1 LTSVPARNYILDLTG
16 PGAFPAP
23 SKPSP
28 VFSSSPP
35 YVFLCAGPAGAA
47 KGFPG
52 RAIMRIKQLV
62 ILSVI
67 LGFMSVMLA
76 CNKTEPPAASLTN
89 SPAPA
94 APAPDGVDPPH
105 AVDTAGKAIP
115 NESTT
120 QPDKPIILSK
130 DSDDPKS
137 GELKPEAAFDHV
149 KHSTLAS
156 YGFDGKTVAAC
167 VDCHHT
173 DQPSAPASTPFLK
186 AFERKEVL
194 TTKQLETS
202 KQPVK
207 SCRACHFQPSAEET
221 DVYPPGSIT
230 YPKEMNRPAS
240 GKLTNDIAY
249 HLNCNT
255 CHAEAK
261 KRNAKAPQ
269 TCDDCH
275 VKKG

>member
-1 LTSVPARNYILDLTG
+1 MKLKLFVLL
-16 PGAFPAP
+16 
-23 SKPSP
+23 
-28 VFSSSPP
+28 
-35 YVFLCAGPAGAA
+35 LAA
-47 KGFPG
+47 V
-52 RAIMRIKQLV
+52 AA
-62 ILSVI
+62 
-67 LGFMSVMLA
+67 LGVLA
-76 CNKTEPPAASLTN
+76 CNSEAPTAALVNSSAPP
-89 SPAPA
+89 SPPQ
-94 APAPDGVDPPH
+94 PPLPDGVDPPH

-120 QPDKPIILSK
+120 QPDKPIILAK

-137 GELKPEAAFDHV
+137 GEMKPEAAFDHV
-149 KHSTLAS
+149 KHSTLPL
-156 YGFDGKTVAAC
+156 YGADGKTVAAC

-173 DQPSAPASTPFLK
+173 DQPSSTFGYLK

-194 TTKQLETS
+194 TTAQLEAS

-221 DVYPPGSIT
+221 DVYPPASVT
-230 YPKEMNRPAS
+230 YPADSKRPPS

-255 CHAEAK
+255 CHEAAK
-261 KRNAKAPQ
+261 KRDAKNKAPV

>member
-1 LTSVPARNYILDLTG
+1 MKLKLFVLLLAAVAAL
-16 PGAFPAP
+16 GA
-23 SKPSP
+23 
-28 VFSSSPP
+28 
-35 YVFLCAGPAGAA
+35 
-47 KGFPG
+47 
-52 RAIMRIKQLV
+52 
-62 ILSVI
+62 
-67 LGFMSVMLA
+67 LA
-76 CNKTEPPAASLTN
+76 CNSEAPTAALVNSSAPP
-89 SPAPA
+89 SPPQ
-94 APAPDGVDPPH
+94 PPLPDGVDPPH

-120 QPDKPIILSK
+120 QPDKPIILAK

-137 GELKPEAAFDHV
+137 GEMKPEAAFDHV
-149 KHSTLAS
+149 KHSTLPL
-156 YGFDGKTVAAC
+156 YGADGKTVAAC

-173 DQPSAPASTPFLK
+173 DQPSSTLGYLK

-194 TTKQLETS
+194 TTAQLEAS

-221 DVYPPGSIT
+221 DVYPPASVT
-230 YPKEMNRPAS
+230 YPADSKRPPS

-255 CHAEAK
+255 CHEAAK
-261 KRNAKAPQ
+261 KRDAKNKAPV